1 MNKNTTEMNMSI
13 DTKEGIINIGSKSI
27 RYTEPIQKEYKPRLQ
42 EISLETIRQFYPNIF
57 RLLTLIKNVTYL
69 SNNKTITILLGT
81 NKNEICTLTASYKY
95 KTYMISGVINEKYF
109 QYNFQIMNFTRKEE
123 DEKYIVSTLY
133 IEDKD
138 LQILEKYILNSLSN
152 TEFDT
157 IILDNVYES
166 EFKNDIKDLEI
177 RIDELVRSN
186 INWYI
191 KELEKETLSN
201 INIFRLYSLDGNIIY
216 KINIQSLLKNS
227 EFYTIYYDSRSK
239 RIIHGCVSN
248 VTNVKQRVSFSK
260 DYDILTVLTRIL
272 EYKLL

>member
-1 MNKNTTEMNMSI
+1 MNKNTTEMDMSI

-138 LQILEKYILNSLSN
+138 LQILERYILNSLSN

>member
-138 LQILEKYILNSLSN
+138 LQILERYILNSLSN

>member
-1 MNKNTTEMNMSI
+1 MNKNTTEMDMSI
-13 DTKEGIINIGSKSI
+13 DTKEGIINIGGKSI

-138 LQILEKYILNSLSN
+138 LQILERYILNSLSN

-177 RIDELVRSN
+177 RIDELVKSN

>member
-138 LQILEKYILNSLSN
+138 LQILERYILNSLSN

-177 RIDELVRSN
+177 RIDELVKSN

>member
-13 DTKEGIINIGSKSI
+13 DTKEGIINIGGKSI

-138 LQILEKYILNSLSN
+138 LQILERYILNSLSN

-177 RIDELVRSN
+177 RIDELVKSN

>member
-13 DTKEGIINIGSKSI
+13 DTKEGIINIGGKSI
-27 RYTEPIQKEYKPRLQ
+27 RYTEPIQKEHKPRLQ

-81 NKNEICTLTASYKY
+81 NKNKICTLTASYKY

-138 LQILEKYILNSLSN
+138 LQILERYILNSLSN
-152 TEFDT
+152 IEFDT

-177 RIDELVRSN
+177 DNE
-186 INWYI
+186 
-191 KELEKETLSN
+191 
-201 INIFRLYSLDGNIIY
+201 SLDNII
-216 KINIQSLLKNS
+216 INLYQNI
-227 EFYTIYYDSRSK
+227 
-239 RIIHGCVSN
+239 
-248 VTNVKQRVSFSK
+248 
-260 DYDILTVLTRIL
+260 
-272 EYKLL
+272 

>member
-13 DTKEGIINIGSKSI
+13 DTKEGIINIGGKSI

-138 LQILEKYILNSLSN
+138 LQILERYILNSLSN

>member
-13 DTKEGIINIGSKSI
+13 DTKEGIINIGGKSI

-57 RLLTLIKNVTYL
+57 KLLTLIKNVTYL

-81 NKNEICTLTASYKY
+81 NKNEICTLTASFKY

-138 LQILEKYILNSLSN
+138 LQILERYILNSLSN

-177 RIDELVRSN
+177 RIDELVKSN

-227 EFYTIYYDSRSK
+227 EFYTIYYDSRTK

>member
-1 MNKNTTEMNMSI
+1 MNKNTTEMDMSI

-138 LQILEKYILNSLSN
+138 LQILERYILNSLSN
-152 TEFDT
+152 TEFNT